1 MKTYLFD
8 TINRYKRYSEE
19 LDAKTILC
27 NKSWKVFNDSGEKEL
42 YIFNVDGTLIISV
55 SGKVT
60 NASWQYI
67 SANKSIVISGNTQS
81 YMVRPIFYDR
91 TLFVLRIDGTS
102 KCAFLI
108 DENSSSSIN
117 LKSLSDLKN
126 YFEKK
131 ENKTVVD
138 EHKTRLIEKRK
149 QEEVTAL
156 KQQNQCEKRNYM
168 NQESVTIK
176 VEKRSMFTLTQ
187 LWIILFIGFAL
198 AIFSIVLLA
207 IFAINSLF
215 YSNTNITWL
224 IITILSS
231 LTSWE
236 IIKYLYSDY

>member
-67 SANKSIVISGNTQS
+67 SANKSIVISGNNQS

-117 LKSLSDLKN
+117 LKSLSDLKK

-138 EHKTRLIEKRK
+138 EYKTRLIEKRK

-231 LTSWE
+231 LTSWK
-236 IIKYLYSDY
+236 IIK